1 MNAPQT
7 ALITGA
13 SSGIGRELARIL
25 AKEHFNLI
33 LSARRQDALKELKR
47 DLESQHGIQVSIYPK
62 DLSKT
67 GAADE
72 LVAQLHQNH
81 HHVDVLINNAG
92 FGDLSRF
99 DRQDTQKIK
108 DMIQVNI
115 VALTVLSRHL
125 LPAMVQDG
133 TGRILNVASTAA
145 FQPGPMMAVYYATKA
160 YVLFLSE
167 AISRELKGTG
177 VTVTALCP
185 GPTASEFQK
194 TASMEKS
201 VLNQTAPKASSA
213 QVAAYGYKAMITGK
227 RLAVQGVWNRIFAT
241 VVRVMPRSWALNVIY
256 AAKQT
261 K

>member
-1 MNAPQT
+1 MNTQHT

-13 SSGIGRELARIL
+13 SSGIGRELAIIMARQQ
-25 AKEHFNLI
+25 FNLI
-33 LSARRQDALKELKR
+33 LSARRQDALNELKTE
-47 DLESQHGIQVSIYPK
+47 LESQHGIQVTVYPK
-62 DLSKT
+62 DLSKP

-72 LVAQLHQNH
+72 LVAQLQRDNH
-81 HHVDVLINNAG
+81 PVDVLVNNAG

-99 DRQDTQKIK
+99 DREDTQKIK

-115 VALTVLSRHL
+115 VALTVLSRQL
-125 LPAMVQDG
+125 LPAMIQDG
-133 TGRILNVASTAA
+133 NGRILNVASTAA

-177 VTVTALCP
+177 VTVTTLCP

-213 QVAAYGYKAMITGK
+213 QVAAYGYKAMIRGK
-227 RLAVQGVWNRIFAT
+227 RLAVQGVMNRVFAT
-241 VVRVMPRSWALNVIY
+241 AVRIMPRSWALNVIY